1 MNTPSN
7 PSSALATAL
16 LILALAGCGKS
27 PEQHLQAG
35 HQLLEKGDHPA
46 AILELKSALQA
57 QPGNQDARVALGR
70 AHLAHDDFAA
80 AEKEFSRARELGAG
94 DDLVLPGLAKALL
107 AQGKFAEVLALPVPA
122 YGMSPDALAAV
133 QVTRAIA
140 ATTLGKPADVERAI
154 VAAERANPEHL
165 DLLLF
170 KAVRALA
177 DGRPTDAGKLVER
190 ALSTKPGYVDALYVQ
205 AAILQ
210 EQIKYDD
217 ALAVYQRI
225 AATDARQFRAHLAL
239 LELHQRAGRIEQAEQ
254 ALRAAEAT
262 ASNVPLVKFSRGVFE
277 LRRGNLKEA
286 NDALAQ
292 VLRFVPDHAPTNLA
306 FAAVSM
312 GLGNFEQTIRSAR
325 VVLANMPNEPV
336 ALRLLAVSQ
345 MKQGEIDGA
354 LATIAPLL
362 TADTPDV
369 NVLQLAAELYFLKGD
384 HAQAMRYLDR
394 AAREHPD
401 DARVIT
407 RLALTRLAAGDQN
420 AALVDLERAASL
432 GDKPGPAGIAMIM
445 LLINQKKHDEAL
457 QAIARL
463 DRKLR
468 ASPIVLNLRA
478 AALLGKGDRA
488 GAREALEQAISSE
501 PGFFAA
507 IATLARLD
515 MQEGK
520 PEAARERFEALLAR
534 DKNHVGAMLA
544 LADLAARS
552 GREKDFVTWLERA
565 SKAEP
570 RNMSTRAM
578 LVGYHLEKGDN
589 AKALAQARQALA
601 AAPEHIDAL
610 HLIGAVELAS
620 GNHDAAIA
628 AYTRATQLAPR
639 SADAFHNLAL
649 AYQASQQTAAA
660 REALQR
666 ALQLKPDQLKSA
678 EALFRLET
686 SEKRMDAALRLA
698 RDYQTRHPALP
709 FGFEREADMLLV
721 GNTPAKAVPLY
732 EQALAKGGG
741 VPTMIKLHLALH
753 RAGNGKAAEQRLAE
767 WVKRYP
773 ADADLRAYAAETSM
787 AAQRPRDAVAHYEA
801 LLKARPN
808 DVIALNNLA
817 YLRYQLK
824 DARALPMAEKAHQLA
839 PDNPGVLHTLGW
851 ILVEQGQVA
860 RGLPLLAKAASLR
873 PRQGTVRYHHG
884 VALARAGKKAEARR
898 EIEAAINQGAP
909 FPEIEEAR
917 DSLRNL

>member
-1 MNTPSN
+1 MTSPSRL
-7 PSSALATAL
+7 SSVLAATL
-16 LILALAGCGKS
+16 LSLTLAGCGKS

-35 HQLLEKGDHPA
+35 QALLDKGDYPA
-46 AILELKSALQA
+46 AILELKSGLQA

-70 AHLAHDDFAA
+70 AHFAHDDFAA
-80 AEKEFSRARELGAG
+80 AEKEFSRARELGAS
-94 DDLVLPGLAKALL
+94 DDFVLPGLAKALL
-107 AQGKFAEVLALPVPA
+107 AQGKFTEVLALPVPA
-122 YGMSPDALAAV
+122 YGMSPDALAAL

-140 ATTLGKPADVERAI
+140 ATTLGRSADIDRAI
-154 VAAERANPEHL
+154 NAAERANPEHV

-170 KAVRALA
+170 KAARALA
-177 DGRPTDAGKLVER
+177 DGRSADAGKLVER
-190 ALSTKPGYVDALYVQ
+190 ALRSNPGYVDALYMQ
-205 AAILQ
+205 AAVLQ

-225 AATDARQFRAHLAL
+225 VASDAKQFRAHLAMM
-239 LELHQRAGRIEQAEQ
+239 ELHLRGGRVEHGEQ
-254 ALRAAEAT
+254 ALRAAEAS

-312 GLGNFEQTIRSAR
+312 GLGNFEQTIRGAR
-325 VVLANMPNEPV
+325 AVLAKVPDEPI

-362 TADTPDV
+362 TADTRDV
-369 NVLQLAAELYFLKGD
+369 NVLQLAAELHFLNGD

-407 RLALTRLAAGDQN
+407 RHALTRLATGDQN
-420 AALVDLERAASL
+420 AALADLERAAGL
-432 GDKPGPAGIAMIM
+432 GDKAGPAGMAAIM
-445 LLINQKKHDEAL
+445 LLINQKKHDQAL

-468 ASPIVLNLRA
+468 ASPIILNLRA
-478 AALLGKGDRA
+478 AALLGKGDGA
-488 GAREALEQAISSE
+488 GAREALEQAVSSE

-507 IATLARLD
+507 TANLARLD
-515 MQEGK
+515 IQEGK
-520 PEAARERFEALLAR
+520 PEAARKRFEALLAR
-534 DKNHVGAMLA
+534 DRNHVGAMLA
-544 LADLAARS
+544 LADMAARD

-565 SKAEP
+565 AKAEP
-570 RNMSTRAM
+570 RNMSTHAI
-578 LVGYHLEKGDN
+578 LVGYHLEKGDK
-589 AKALAQARQALA
+589 AKALAQARLAQAA
-601 AAPEHIDAL
+601 GPEHIDAL
-610 HLIGAVELAS
+610 HLMGAAELAS
-620 GNHDAAIA
+620 GRFDAAIA
-628 AYTRATQLAPR
+628 TYTRATQLAPR
-639 SADAFHNLAL
+639 SSEAFHNLAL
-649 AYQASQQTAAA
+649 AYQANRQTASA

-666 ALQLKPDQLKSA
+666 ALQLKPDQMKSA

-721 GNTPAKAVPLY
+721 GSNPAKAVPLY

-741 VPTMIKLHLALH
+741 VPAMIKLHQALH
-753 RAGNGKAAEQRLAE
+753 RAGNGKVAEQRLAE

-787 AAQRPRDAVAHYEA
+787 AARRPREAVAHYEA
-801 LLKARPN
+801 LLKTRPN

-817 YLRYQLK
+817 YLHYQLK
-824 DARALPMAEKAHQLA
+824 DARALSMAEKAHRLA

-851 ILVEQGQVA
+851 LLVEQGQVA
-860 RGLPLLAKAASLR
+860 RGLPLLARAASLT

-884 VALARAGKKAEARR
+884 VALARAGKKAEARK
-898 EIEAAINQGAP
+898 EIEAAINQGTP

-917 DSLRNL
+917 ISLRNL